1 MNNFNFVV
9 RDDVLYYEENIEY
22 DEHTAVIKTHPIIDK
37 ETFQKL
43 ILDWIVFDEDDTDLS
58 LLADKMKVYLPFDMY
73 KLRA

>member
-9 RDDVLYYEENIEY
+9 QDDVLYYEEIMEQ
-22 DEHTAVIKTHPIIDK
+22 DEHTTLVRRRPIIDK

-43 ILDWIVFDEDDTDLS
+43 ILDWVVYDENDTDLS
-58 LLADKMKVYLPFDMY
+58 LLADKMKAYLPFDMY